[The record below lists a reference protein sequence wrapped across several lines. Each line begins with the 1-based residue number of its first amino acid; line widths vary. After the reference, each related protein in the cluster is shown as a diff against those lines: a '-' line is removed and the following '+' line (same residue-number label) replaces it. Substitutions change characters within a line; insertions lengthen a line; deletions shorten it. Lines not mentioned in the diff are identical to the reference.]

1 MSFDNETGTLTVRHA
16 GGDSIVD
23 RTTQRLSVV
32 AVDTTTGSTQE
43 VVWASDSAGP
53 SKRGPGYPIA
63 RGDSLTVDDPSVD
76 ADGDENY
83 LDAERSVGF
92 YLEQGDRVRVV
103 WTGSMRGDTRTVTIA
118 NATLG
123 S

>member
-1 MSFDNETGTLTVRHA
+1 M
-16 GGDSIVD
+16 
-23 RTTQRLSVV
+23 
-32 AVDTTTGSTQE
+32 
-43 VVWASDSAGP
+43 
-53 SKRGPGYPIA
+53 
-63 RGDSLTVDDPSVD
+63 D